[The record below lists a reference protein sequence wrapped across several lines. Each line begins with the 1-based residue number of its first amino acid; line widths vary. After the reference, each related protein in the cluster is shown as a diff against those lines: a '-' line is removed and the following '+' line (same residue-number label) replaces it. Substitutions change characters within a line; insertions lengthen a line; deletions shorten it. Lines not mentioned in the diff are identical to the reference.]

1 VEVLLVLNPQFLSM
15 GGVLLIA
22 ASIGGWSWLEANRD
36 QLVSP
41 QLITPPVPS
50 RVAFQQFFADPSPA
64 MLRYQPRREFAW
76 ANRNNFGDRL
86 LRDPRRR
93 LVAYAPLI
101 VLHETNYSA
110 DSALSWFSLSEL
122 SDEQQA
128 SYHAIIRRD
137 GTVIQVVPTDKKAY
151 GAADSAFRRGP
162 HLETIYG
169 RGGMPSVNSFTYHIS
184 FETPLDGQNNA
195 PTHSGYTP
203 EQYRSLAWLVALTR
217 VPNERITTHKA
228 VDLSGERMDPRSFEP
243 EVLLREVNYFRQQQ
257 AIGHTEQASR

>member
-1 VEVLLVLNPQFLSM
+1 M

-22 ASIGGWSWLEANRD
+22 ASIGGWSWLEASRGPWMNST
-36 QLVSP
+36 LEAK
-41 QLITPPVPS
+41 PPVPS
-50 RVAFQQFFADPSPA
+50 RLAFQQFFENPSPA

-101 VLHETNYSA
+101 ILHETNYSA
-110 DSALSWFSLSEL
+110 DSALAWFSLSDL
-122 SDEQQA
+122 SNEQQA

-151 GAADSAFRRGP
+151 GAADSAFRHGNQT
-162 HLETIYG
+162 ETIYG
-169 RGGMPSVNSFTYHIS
+169 WEGIPSVNSFTYHIS
-184 FETPLDGQNNA
+184 FETPLDGQNNV

-203 EQYRSLAWLVALTR
+203 EQYRSLAWLIALTH
-217 VPNERITTHKA
+217 VPDERITTHKA
-228 VDLSGERMDPRSFEP
+228 VDLSGERMDPRSFEQ
-243 EVLLREVNYFRQQQ
+243 EVLLSQLHYFRQLQ
-257 AIGHTEQASR
+257 ALGATETATH